1 MEFAKNMKRIRERQN
16 LTRKELSKRS
26 GMSMSS
32 IGYYETGQREP
43 TASALVAIA
52 KALHCSVMRSLA
64 SR

>member
-32 IGYYETGQREP
+32 IGYYETG
-43 TASALVAIA
+43 
-52 KALHCSVMRSLA
+52 
-64 SR
+64 